1 MYLKHLVEAISIS
14 PSNECMLR
22 DPQILL
28 DSALTNGDDDPSQEV
43 EQVTRVFSQYVCVYI
58 IVYLV
63 FGNWY
68 LPGTEVF
75 IVSSLFPLRECWVDA
90 SQRGKE
96 HLYSSG
102 EKSTRHDTW

>member
-43 EQVTRVFSQYVCVYI
+43 EQVRRAFCLLCSRFLHETHEKMIINTAICVGRI
-58 IVYLV
+58 
-63 FGNWY
+63 
-68 LPGTEVF
+68 LPR
-75 IVSSLFPLRECWVDA
+75 IRLSLA
-90 SQRGKE
+90 
-96 HLYSSG
+96 
-102 EKSTRHDTW
+102 